1 MRPRVLCAIILTLG
15 AQAQGATLSI
25 VGSDSM
31 ANLLTAWAEDFQRIE
46 PQSNFEI
53 QGVGSASAPPALA
66 EGTADIGAMSRPM
79 SDQERVDFRR
89 RTGHA
94 PHGFIVA
101 EDALSIIVHPDNP
114 TGALPLEV
122 LDSLFSA
129 TRRCGGPAI
138 NGSWQNVLGAEGAPF
153 GVTHC
158 PEPVVR
164 FGRTATSGSYGF
176 FRRVALCDG
185 DVRSDVVHLPGFAA
199 IVNAVASTPGGVAY
213 VGERFI
219 NETVKEAGVAI
230 GSQPLYAGDPGYPLS
245 RSLYLYINSTSDQP
259 ASGSLCR
266 FLHYTQSSA
275 GLRILAEAG
284 FRGTPDAAAKALGD
298 VCGNP

>member
-1 MRPRVLCAIILTLG
+1 MRPRVLSAIILTLG

-129 TRRCGGPAI
+129 TRRCGVRGAAPPGRVHPA
-138 NGSWQNVLGAEGAPF
+138 GWPSM
-153 GVTHC
+153 
-158 PEPVVR
+158 
-164 FGRTATSGSYGF
+164 
-176 FRRVALCDG
+176 
-185 DVRSDVVHLPGFAA
+185 LP
-199 IVNAVASTPGGVAY
+199 
-213 VGERFI
+213 
-219 NETVKEAGVAI
+219 
-230 GSQPLYAGDPGYPLS
+230 
-245 RSLYLYINSTSDQP
+245 
-259 ASGSLCR
+259 
-266 FLHYTQSSA
+266 
-275 GLRILAEAG
+275 
-284 FRGTPDAAAKALGD
+284 
-298 VCGNP
+298 